1 MSVTPWQIA
10 NVPGHI
16 VAKKLKAEKLVE
28 ILKESAHPLLIV
40 GKLEDYELEIAKT
53 FINKI
58 KEKDGTVVFTPIA
71 NKTFLEDGI
80 KPDMILGLTE
90 VTSKLSR
97 GWRNVEGKESFDL
110 LIYFGGYY
118 YHQSQMLSA
127 IKHYAT
133 DLKKISLNRYHQP
146 NADYSFANPREQR
159 WLKEMKTVLEA
170 I

>member
-10 NVPGHI
+10 NVPGHV
-16 VAKKLKAEKLVE
+16 VAKKLTTDKLIE
-28 ILKESAHPLLIV
+28 ILKDSAHTLLIV
-40 GKLEDYELEIAKT
+40 AKLEDYELEIAKS

-58 KEKDGTVVFTPIA
+58 KEKGGTIVFTPIA

-80 KPDMILGLTE
+80 KPDLILGLTE

-97 GWRNVEGKESFDL
+97 GWREVKGKEPFDL

-118 YHQSQMLSA
+118 YQQSQMLSA

-146 NADYSFANPREQR
+146 NADYSFANPREER
-159 WLKEMKTVLEA
+159 WIKEMQTVLES